1 MSSKPAQS
9 VVGRGAPELDLSLE
23 ELRAI
28 VEQALSS
35 VERAGRDLY
44 LVAPH

>member
-1 MSSKPAQS
+1 MPRPIILCSQS
-9 VVGRGAPELDLSLE
+9 FADLSLE